1 MADSSATTVPPEFA
15 RLRLLQAWAR
25 FYSPSSGEP
34 PAELAALLRFD
45 CRAFSASPS
54 FSLRDLLPF
63 CEVLR
68 EDKTLEQLDFSGRL
82 LGDLGAAALADVIV
96 HNRTIRHLNLSYNG
110 LTERGIGAICDAAE
124 RSRTLQTL
132 LLRGNYAGEAG
143 AERLARLV
151 RKNKSL
157 MFLDVSANGLRV
169 SGVHLIT
176 AALKWRAAQMYL
188 NEDLQVVTPSVPA
201 QDAAAAR
208 RIDESSDE
216 DDDGAAGSTAARGPD
231 TDKPVNELGDH
242 HDGASGALAEGDG
255 ASAKPRS
262 RAHSSSSASGSKTAA
277 GGSASAERERVS
289 LGAGGPAAA
298 LRMRQAAVTQPDSS
312 TSMGMGWLWAGVDK
326 LTVSNDAIIRATFE
340 RAFERDSRGRG
351 SPSNATAAASRDG
364 SRGGSA
370 GSSRRGGDGSRS
382 RDRKGEAAASAAVL
396 AGTGSSVGAGGSHLD
411 TSTGTGTFHV
421 PHSELPYPRIT
432 VRISGNFVK
441 EEIAAAAIHGTGLV
455 AAVAA
460 TLPLLRAKQASTGLF
475 VGTILYCVGVIAL
488 FASSTLNHSLFLT
501 DSAQV
506 FRLIDHSAVLL
517 LIAGTYSPFL
527 LGNLADQQPLSGTLL
542 AAVWALAI
550 LGVLFF
556 TFDIPLPFS
565 VPPLRL
571 PRVSLR
577 CVRRAVCGR
586 RMPGNSGRG
595 GSAGA
600 AAAIDGADTH
610 WHTSDGHRDRDGLRR
625 RHARGSGTGTGTG
638 LTAGGSGSGAHTSG
652 SGVSSSSG
660 KQAAAYSLLEDTLD
674 PPRQRAL
681 RVAVYAVAGWLGL
694 VPFFTRY
701 HCLPGNAWA
710 LLGIGGIVFSVGVLL
725 YLRDTRLHPHQT
737 ALWYCLVLLASVM
750 HWMAVY
756 MYAGPPSPICAA
768 PAPAPAAAQPCGPG
782 LKCASG

>member
-1 MADSSATTVPPEFA
+1 MAESAAAAAVPAEFA

-25 FYSPSSGEP
+25 FYAPSSGEP

-45 CRAFSASPS
+45 CKTFSASPS
-54 FSLRDLLPF
+54 FCLRDLLPL

-68 EDKTLEQLDFSGRL
+68 EDKVIEGLDFSGRS
-82 LGDLGAAALADVIV
+82 LGDLGAAALADVLL

-110 LTERGIGAICDAAE
+110 LTDRGIAALCKAAE
-124 RSRTLQTL
+124 RSRTLRSL
-132 LLRGNYAGEAG
+132 LLRGNYAGESG
-143 AERLARLV
+143 AESLSRLV

-169 SGVHLIT
+169 AGVHTIT
-176 AALKWRAAQMYL
+176 AALKWRAAQMYM
-188 NEDLQVVTPSVPA
+188 NEDLRPTAPDVPA
-201 QDAAAAR
+201 EDTARIGDGDSDGDDDSGASRSAAAAY
-208 RIDESSDE
+208 
-216 DDDGAAGSTAARGPD
+216 
-231 TDKPVNELGDH
+231 
-242 HDGASGALAEGDG
+242 GDG
-255 ASAKPRS
+255 APKPRS
-262 RAHSSSSASGSKTAA
+262 RAHSGSSSAGGAQAAA
-277 GGSASAERERVS
+277 GSTASSSSSIS
-289 LGAGGPAAA
+289 LGTGGPAAA

-326 LTVSNDAIIRATFE
+326 LTVSNDAVIRATFE
-340 RAFERDSRGRG
+340 KAFDRDTRGRA
-351 SPSNATAAASRDG
+351 SPSSGGSALASG
-364 SRGGSA
+364 NGGSA
-370 GSSRRGGDGSRS
+370 GSSASGSRHGSRS
-382 RDRKGEAAASAAVL
+382 RSRDHRADGNTSAAGAL
-396 AGTGSSVGAGGSHLD
+396 HPSGSGTGLSDAGSGGS
-411 TSTGTGTFHV
+411 GGAHV

-432 VRISGNFVK
+432 VRVSGNFVK

-460 TLPLLRAKQASTGLF
+460 TFPLLRAKQASTGLF

-527 LGNLADQQPLSGTLL
+527 LGNLADQQPLSGILL
-542 AAVWALAI
+542 VAVWALAI
-550 LGVLFF
+550 LGILCF
-556 TFDIPLPFS
+556 TFDWPLPAS
-565 VPPLRL
+565 VPHL
-571 PRVSLR
+571 PAVSVR
-577 CVRRAVCGR
+577 SVRRALCGR
-586 RMPGNSGRG
+586 RSSGSSG
-595 GSAGA
+595 GAGA
-600 AAAIDGADTH
+600 
-610 WHTSDGHRDRDGLRR
+610 SDAPEGRR
-625 RHARGSGTGTGTG
+625 RHARGSGIGIATGS
-638 LTAGGSGSGAHTSG
+638 SGSSG
-652 SGVSSSSG
+652 GSSSSSSAG

-694 VPFFTRY
+694 VPFVIRY
-701 HCLPGNAWA
+701 PCLPGNAWA

-756 MYAGPPSPICAA
+756 WYAGTPSPVCAA
-768 PAPAPAAAQPCGPG
+768 APPGAEAA
-782 LKCASG
+782 